1 MNGNET
7 YKPMQRIMLSQ
18 MQRQALCDCKA
29 IGVQHPVSHE
39 TALAIWGIEQP
50 SGSGYRRSR
59 TARTDHAEIAGGP
72 AYGYPESPSSDYGY
86 AEDYASTE
94 KWNDSTNTV
103 SDNSLIHVVLNNRN
117 DRRARKHVRMHVWKG
132 LNGKH
137 VLMIDGVRV
146 LAPAPTWALM
156 AGPLDV
162 GELTIL
168 AESMIRHR
176 RLTLNEL
183 RKFVSTAQIPYR
195 SKCMDALSLVRQG
208 SDSPKETEMRLVL
221 ERYGLPP
228 MKVNYTV
235 SDVLFGNGA
244 MTTLDLA
251 DPSRKLGLEYDGDH
265 HRTDRRQW
273 RRDQNKRMRLTS
285 AGWVVLVITQLD
297 LSDELHRAAFA
308 MNVAHALSNI
318 DGRPIVVN
326 TPIPWSEL
334 ARRRRKMVRPRRRA
348 KRR

>member
-18 MQRQALCDCKA
+18 MQRQALRDCKA

-162 GELTIL
+162 GCT
-168 AESMIRHR
+168 
-176 RLTLNEL
+176 
-183 RKFVSTAQIPYR
+183 
-195 SKCMDALSLVRQG
+195 VRQRCHDNARSG
-208 SDSPKETEMRLVL
+208 RS
-221 ERYGLPP
+221 
-228 MKVNYTV
+228 V
-235 SDVLFGNGA
+235 SQA
-244 MTTLDLA
+244 W
-251 DPSRKLGLEYDGDH
+251 LG
-265 HRTDRRQW
+265 
-273 RRDQNKRMRLTS
+273 
-285 AGWVVLVITQLD
+285 I
-297 LSDELHRAAFA
+297 
-308 MNVAHALSNI
+308 
-318 DGRPIVVN
+318 
-326 TPIPWSEL
+326 
-334 ARRRRKMVRPRRRA
+334 
-348 KRR
+348 